1 MIPLYDATSRR
12 LKNLTYGQNGHMLSS
27 IALHD
32 LIAGNQDNNA
42 ILNFGCIRCPDV
54 ASETLSWALAAINA
68 YRAYRRDLF
77 LSTAAAVWN
86 QINDG
91 CVITA
96 DDASKGSHPIKTV
109 TLPAQC
115 NGTSVVGGV
124 FLYGTNPTN
133 LGVNIH
139 TIGAFMTLSSLL
151 FEATGNGTYS
161 DSAGQ
166 SFEFIR
172 SHLYDGNIIHDRI
185 DLATC
190 MQMDLQSSNS
200 GFVIEGLSVY
210 ADTTSNGPASDLLK
224 NLIPSAMKYAQWTGS
239 DGIVFE
245 TTSATSTG
253 NKGTYIRGL
262 HEAWSRLDKNS
273 DLAKL
278 IQSYVL
284 VQYNALLDLAKSP
297 SDDFYSPG
305 WEGPQATE
313 LLPSGQYF
321 AASVL
326 NSALSMTNNGTVT
339 GSSTDSPSATHSGL
353 ASETSALQSHHIS
366 TGVIV
371 GATIGGVAF
380 LAVLMAFLVFLFL
393 RQRNPRGR
401 GVFTTAKANQS
412 LDGCYD
418 ALEPSEPVAMQVTPY
433 PLTSTT
439 LVSSSLP
446 LIKGSTNSISTPP
459 ASSSSRVQEDVN
471 QESIPELLQRL
482 NRAMAQVTGDSPIN
496 IPYEKFQPV
505 RH

>member
-1 MIPLYDATSRR
+1 MIPLYDATSGR
-12 LKNLTYGQNGHMLSS
+12 LNNLTYGQNGHMLSS

-32 LIAGNQDNNA
+32 LIAGNQDNN
-42 ILNFGCIRCPDV
+42 LDFGCIRCPDV

-68 YRAYRRDLF
+68 YRAYGRDLF
-77 LSTAAAVWN
+77 LSTATAVWN

-96 DDASKGSHPIKTV
+96 DDATKGSHPIKNV
-109 TLPAQC
+109 TLPARC

-124 FLYGTNPTN
+124 FLYGTNPMN
-133 LGVNIH
+133 LWVNVD

-151 FEATGNGTYS
+151 FEATSNGTYS
-161 DSAGQ
+161 NSAGQ
-166 SFEFIR
+166 SFQFIR
-172 SHLYDGNIIHDRI
+172 SHLYDGNIIRDRI

-190 MQMDLQSSNS
+190 TQIDLQSSNS

-210 ADTTSNGPASDLLK
+210 VNTTSNGPASDLLK
-224 NLIPSAMKYAQWTGS
+224 NLIPSAMKFAQWTGS

-245 TTSATSTG
+245 TNGATETA

-273 DLAKL
+273 DPAKL
-278 IQSYVL
+278 IQSYIL

-297 SDDFYSPG
+297 NDNFYSPG
-305 WEGPQATE
+305 WEGPQATQ

-326 NSALSMTNNGTVT
+326 NSALAMTDNDTAT
-339 GSSTDSPSATHSGL
+339 GSSTDSTSSTNSAPP
-353 ASETSALQSHHIS
+353 SETSALQSHHVS

-380 LAVLMAFLVFLFL
+380 LAIVTALLVFLFL
-393 RQRNPRGR
+393 HRRDRRDR
-401 GVFTTAKANQS
+401 GVFIIDEAKSS
-412 LDGCYD
+412 LDGHYD
-418 ALEPSEPVAMQVTPY
+418 TLVPWEPVAMQATPY

-439 LVSSSLP
+439 LVSSSLS
-446 LIKGSTNSISTPP
+446 LIKDSTNSIPTP
-459 ASSSSRVQEDVN
+459 S
-471 QESIPELLQRL
+471 RL
-482 NRAMAQVTGDSPIN
+482 NHAMAQVASDSPVN
-496 IPYEKFQPV
+496 VPYKKFRPV
-505 RH
+505 GH